1 MVTAD
6 DGCRLWTAAA
16 GDGPPL
22 VLCHGGPG
30 LWDYFADLAALLGGL
45 GRRVVRWDQ
54 RGCGR
59 SERRGP
65 YTVDRFVA
73 DLDAVRVH
81 LGAPRIA
88 LLGHSWGAR
97 LALRYALDHPD
108 RVDRLL
114 YVAGTGIDPDRTWR
128 PAFHRAIARRLAGE
142 PAATGDRDDA
152 VRQWS
157 ADFVDRRT
165 ARANAERM
173 ATPWFDINYEC
184 GQALNAERDHDMASR
199 CRGLA
204 VPVLI
209 VDGDRDLRPRRAVDS
224 LAAALP
230 DVRRVTLTGA
240 GHLPWAEDPD
250 GFRRAVADCL

>member
-6 DGCRLWTAAA
+6 DGCRLWTEAT

-30 LWDYFADLAALLGGL
+30 LWDYFADLAGLLGGL
-45 GRRVVRWDQ
+45 GRRIVRWDQ

-65 YTVDRFVA
+65 YTVARFVA
-73 DLDAVRVH
+73 DLDAVR
-81 LGAPRIA
+81 GDGTIA

-108 RVDRLL
+108 RVDRLV
-114 YVAGTGIDPDRTWR
+114 YVAGTGIDPGDAWR
-128 PAFHRAIARRLAGE
+128 PVFRQTMARLLDGPE
-142 PAATGDRDDA
+142 PADEREAA
-152 VRQWS
+152 IRQWATDF
-157 ADFVDRRT
+157 ADPQT
-165 ARANAERM
+165 AREQAAKM
-173 ATPWFDINYEC
+173 ARPWFGINWEC
-184 GQALNAERDHDMASR
+184 SRALNTERDPGLESR

-204 VPVLI
+204 IPVLI
-209 VDGDRDLRPRRAVDS
+209 VEGDRDLRPRWAVDS

-230 DVRRVTLTGA
+230 DVRRLTFTGA
-240 GHLPWAEDPD
+240 GHLPWVEEPD
-250 GFRRAVADCL
+250 GFRRAVGGFLA

>member
-1 MVTAD
+1 VVTAD

-30 LWDYFADLAALLGGL
+30 LWDYFEDLAALLGGL
-45 GRRVVRWDQ
+45 GRRIVRWDQ

-65 YTVDRFVA
+65 YTVARFVA
-73 DLDAVRVH
+73 DLDAVRGNERVS
-81 LGAPRIA
+81 

-114 YVAGTGIDPDRTWR
+114 YVAGTGIDPEQPWR
-128 PAFHRAIARRLAGE
+128 PAYHRAVAERLPG
-142 PAATGDRDDA
+142 PAPADERDAA
-152 VRQWS
+152 VRQW
-157 ADFVDRRT
+157 ATDFVDPNT
-165 ARANAERM
+165 ARRHAERM
-173 ATPWFDINYEC
+173 ATPWLGINWDC
-184 GQALNAERDHDMASR
+184 ARALNAERDHDMESR
-199 CRGLA
+199 CRRLA

-209 VDGDRDLRPRRAVDS
+209 VDGDRDTRPRWAVDS

-240 GHLPWAEDPD
+240 GHLPWVEDPD
-250 GFRRAVADCL
+250 GFRRAVAAFLR